1 MNKDNSF
8 ITLNLGTIPNL
19 IISFRYFVFSIV
31 VIFSVIGVTYSLS
44 IPNSYK
50 SEVLL
55 SVVSQ
60 KSPASSG
67 LAGISGIPGVSSLLG
82 GGAAD
87 SNIEEAV
94 EILNSQLFLYTFI
107 EKYGL
112 DKFIIAG
119 EDFEANSIIF
129 NKQYISNNGEW
140 VKGFKPSTETVFREF
155 KTHHLDIKED
165 IDRGFV
171 TISVEYLSPILSHD
185 WVSKMVVDINNTLK
199 ERDVKKAEASISF
212 LEDKLN
218 KTSNSGIT
226 QVFSSLLQEQY
237 KTVMLANSSDEYF
250 FSIIDPPFI
259 SEYKSSPSRS
269 IICIFFFFSGFLLAL
284 ILIILKEPLNLNIK
298 NSIFLIR

>member
-1 MNKDNSF
+1 MSEDDSF
-8 ITLNLGTIPNL
+8 ITLNLGKIPNL
-19 IISFRYFVFSIV
+19 IISFRYFVFSITA
-31 VIFSVIGVTYSLS
+31 IFSVIGITYSLS

-60 KSPASSG
+60 KTSASSG
-67 LAGISGIPGVSSLLG
+67 LAGISGLPGVSSMLG
-82 GGAAD
+82 GVGADA
-87 SNIEEAV
+87 NIEEAV
-94 EILNSQLFLYTFI
+94 EILNSQLFLYAFI

-119 EDFEANSIIF
+119 EAFEANAVIF
-129 NKQYISNNGEW
+129 NKEYISNNGEW
-140 VKGFKPSTETVFREF
+140 IKGFKPSTETVFREF
-155 KTHHLDIKED
+155 KTHHLVIKED

-185 WVSKMVVDINNTLK
+185 WVSKMVVDINNTLRK
-199 ERDVKKAEASISF
+199 RDVKKAEASIIF

-218 KTSNSGIT
+218 ETSNSGMT
-226 QVFSSLLQEQY
+226 QVFYSMLQEQY

-250 FSIIDPPFI
+250 FSVIDPPFI

-269 IICIFFFFSGFLLAL
+269 MICIFFFFSGFLLAL